1 MADWNAY
8 YASHTASPEEAVGLI
23 RSGDRVVVG
32 HACGE
37 PSCLLDALVQNA
49 AAYENVE
56 IVHMVA
62 MGKAEYCRP
71 EYAGAFRHNALFVGG
86 ATRDA
91 VFEGR
96 GDFTP
101 CFFWEVPGFFR
112 DPDVLPVDVALIQVT
127 PPDENG
133 NCSLGVS
140 VDYTYQAV
148 QQARTV
154 IAQVNDQMPF
164 TLGLHSTVPVE
175 QITCFVPRSTPVIE
189 LSPPSI
195 GPVEEAIGRNCAA
208 LIRDGDTLQLGIG
221 AIPDAVLR
229 FLGDKNDLGIHS
241 EMFSDGVV
249 ELVERGVI
257 NNRRKTLQPG
267 KSVAAFLMGTRRL
280 YDYAHRNP
288 AVMMAPVDYVNDPR
302 VICQNDNMVSI
313 NSCVQVDLMGQAASE
328 TVGYKQISGTGGQVD
343 FIRGAAMSRGGRS
356 ILAFPSTV
364 KGRTSKIVPLLDE
377 GAAVTTS
384 RDDVDYI
391 VTEYGAA
398 HLKGR
403 TLRDRARAL
412 IQIAHPDFRPD
423 LIRHFIRRFHCDW

>member
-49 AAYENVE
+49 GAYENVE

-302 VICQNDNMVSI
+302 IICQNDNMVSI

-343 FIRGAAMSRGGRS
+343 FIRGAAMSRGGRA

-423 LIRHFIRRFHCDW
+423 LIRHFTRRFHCDW

>member
-302 VICQNDNMVSI
+302 IICQNDNMVSI
-313 NSCVQVDLMGQAASE
+313 NTCVQVDLMGQAASE

-343 FIRGAAMSRGGRS
+343 FIRGAAMSRGGRA

-384 RDDVDYI
+384 RDDVDYV

-423 LIRHFIRRFHCDW
+423 LIRHFTRRFHCDW

>member
-343 FIRGAAMSRGGRS
+343 FIRGAAMSRGGRA

-423 LIRHFIRRFHCDW
+423 LIRHFTRRFHCDW

>member
-229 FLGDKNDLGIHS
+229 FLGDKNDLSIHS

-302 VICQNDNMVSI
+302 IICQNDNMVSI

-343 FIRGAAMSRGGRS
+343 FIRGAAMSRGGRA

-384 RDDVDYI
+384 RDDVDYV

-423 LIRHFIRRFHCDW
+423 LIRHFTRRFHCDW

>member
-49 AAYENVE
+49 GAYENVE

-96 GDFTP
+96 GDVTP

-302 VICQNDNMVSI
+302 IICQNDNMVSI

-343 FIRGAAMSRGGRS
+343 FIRGAAMSRGGRA

-423 LIRHFIRRFHCDW
+423 LIRHFTRRFHCDW

>member
-302 VICQNDNMVSI
+302 IICQNDNMVSI

-343 FIRGAAMSRGGRS
+343 FIRGAAMSRGGRA

-384 RDDVDYI
+384 RDDVDYV

-423 LIRHFIRRFHCDW
+423 LIRQFTRRFHCDW